1 MTSPLPSPSNP
12 LPSIPSVAN
21 RLRTD
26 TLWYRLKRQPLF
38 WIGGG
43 LLLILLF
50 VAVFIPFSKGDPITI
65 YPNGL
70 NSLGVPAA
78 PNAEFLAGTDTL
90 GRDVW
95 TRVMYGAR
103 LSLTVAFF
111 AMITS
116 VIIGTFI
123 GLLGGFFGG
132 AVDAILTRF
141 TEIISAL
148 PTILLAITLTVVLPQ
163 RINPID
169 WLKFDGDL
177 TLIRLLLA
185 IGLVTWTRIARAVR
199 GEVLALKER
208 EFIEAARSLGLSNTA
223 ILCRHLL
230 PNVLPT
236 VIVLATLATA
246 SNILLEAGLSY
257 LGIGRPDAPSWG
269 SLISDGQPYLITA
282 PWITLVPGVA
292 IVLAVCA
299 FNMIGNALGDAL
311 ETRK

>member
-1 MTSPLPSPSNP
+1 MTSPIPSPSAP
-12 LPSIPSVAN
+12 PKASVQK

-26 TLWYRLKRQPLF
+26 TFWYRLKRQPLF
-38 WIGGG
+38 WIGGFLFLV
-43 LLLILLF
+43 LLLLAAF
-50 VAVFIPFSKGDPITI
+50 APFLAKGEYDAI

-70 NSLGVPAA
+70 NALGVPTA
-78 PNAEFLAGTDTL
+78 PNAEFLLGTDTL
-90 GRDVW
+90 GQDVKP
-95 TRVMYGAR
+95 RILYGAR
-103 LSLTVAFF
+103 LSLVVAFC
-111 AMITS
+111 AMLTS
-116 VIIGTFI
+116 VSIGTFI

-132 AVDAILTRF
+132 WVDSALTRF

-148 PTILLAITLTVVLPQ
+148 PTILLAITLTVVLPS
-163 RINPID
+163 RIDPIP
-169 WLKFDGDL
+169 LLHFDGDL
-177 TLIRLLLA
+177 STLRLLLA

-199 GEVLALKER
+199 GEVLSLKER
-208 EFIEAARSLGLSNTA
+208 EFIEAARSLGLSNAT
-223 ILCRHLL
+223 ILVRHLL

-269 SLISDGQPYLITA
+269 GLISQGQPYLITA
-282 PWITLVPGVA
+282 PWITLAPGAA

-299 FNMIGNALGDAL
+299 FNMLGNALGDAL

>member
-1 MTSPLPSPSNP
+1 MTSPLPSPTDTLSPITN
-12 LPSIPSVAN
+12 IQN

-38 WIGGG
+38 WIGSV
-43 LLLILLF
+43 LLLILL
-50 VAVFIPFSKGDPITI
+50 VAATFIPFSKGAPDTI

-70 NSLGVPAA
+70 NALGVPAA
-78 PNAEFLAGTDTL
+78 PGAEFRMGTDTL

-132 AVDAILTRF
+132 IVDSALTRF

-163 RINPID
+163 RINPIE
-169 WLKFDGDL
+169 WLNFDGDL

-208 EFIEAARSLGLSNTA
+208 EFIEAARSLGLSNTV
-223 ILCRHLL
+223 ILWRHLL

-269 SLISDGQPYLITA
+269 SLISEGQPYLITA
-282 PWITLVPGVA
+282 PWITLAPGVA